1 MKKVT
6 PDGAT
11 FLEVASYNYKYENTP
26 NYFITF
32 IMGKDVQED
41 EYGSKKGGTY
51 GLTNSNGQIL
61 ADFKYSEIK
70 TEGSNYICALKD
82 LKGFDLLNK
91 DGKVVISE
99 ATSIVNLNDSLFIV
113 QKGEEAFVYSAES
126 NTRNNLGNATSYNA
140 PEYSYGSGL
149 FGIKNKDNKWGA
161 INTQGEWVIE
171 PAYCDL
177 LGASNGAN
185 EIIAA
190 KCDGALL
197 KYGVMDA
204 EQNIIIPFEYE
215 SIETSYTADYAC
227 LKNNVIYYIDKNNK
241 VVKSEKASDSKLR
254 NLD

>member
-1 MKKVT
+1 
-6 PDGAT
+6 
-11 FLEVASYNYKYENTP
+11 
-26 NYFITF
+26 
-32 IMGKDVQED
+32 
-41 EYGSKKGGTY
+41 
-51 GLTNSNGQIL
+51 
-61 ADFKYSEIK
+61 
-70 TEGSNYICALKD
+70 
-82 LKGFDLLNK
+82 
-91 DGKVVISE
+91 
-99 ATSIVNLNDSLFIV
+99 
-113 QKGEEAFVYSAES
+113 
-126 NTRNNLGNATSYNA
+126 
-140 PEYSYGSGL
+140 L